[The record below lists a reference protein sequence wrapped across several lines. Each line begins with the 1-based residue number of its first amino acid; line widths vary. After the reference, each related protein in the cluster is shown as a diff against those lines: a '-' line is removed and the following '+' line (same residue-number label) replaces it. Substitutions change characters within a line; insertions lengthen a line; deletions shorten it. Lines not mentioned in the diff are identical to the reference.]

1 MLQED
6 SKMANR
12 PHFRLTA
19 PQDAFALAELANFAG
34 YGMQL
39 YLWEKL
45 AEAGQSP
52 WDVGRKRA
60 AREHGSFPTETP
72 PCEHEGQI
80 AGCLIG
86 YQIADIPESIDP
98 KLPPMFRPMQE
109 LENLAPGTW
118 HVNILAVLPSLR
130 NKGFGAELLQF
141 ADEIGQRLGKR
152 GMSVIVSDA
161 NVGGRRLYER
171 CGYRETAKRHMVKE
185 NWINDG
191 QNWVLLTKEF

>member
-1 MLQED
+1 
-6 SKMANR
+6 MANR
-12 PHFRLTA
+12 PHFRLAT

-60 AREHGSFPTETP
+60 AREHGSFSYRNATVI
-72 PCEHEGQI
+72 EHEGQI
-80 AGCLIG
+80 TGCLIG
-86 YQIADIPESIDP
+86 YQIADIPEPIDP

-130 NKGFGAELLQF
+130 NKGLGRAAPVRGRNWSKARQARHERHRLRCQRRRTPALRAVRLSRNGQAAHGQGKLDQRWAELGF
-141 ADEIGQRLGKR
+141 ADKR
-152 GMSVIVSDA
+152 
-161 NVGGRRLYER
+161 
-171 CGYRETAKRHMVKE
+171 
-185 NWINDG
+185 
-191 QNWVLLTKEF
+191 VLIF